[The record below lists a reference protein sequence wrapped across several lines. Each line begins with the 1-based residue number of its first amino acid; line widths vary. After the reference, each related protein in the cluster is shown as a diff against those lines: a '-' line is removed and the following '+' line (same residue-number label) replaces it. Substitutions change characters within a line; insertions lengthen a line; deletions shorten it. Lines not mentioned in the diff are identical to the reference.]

1 MKRFNQLISEDT
13 KKKEDNKYVYAVFFD
28 DGIMYNYFYDQE
40 DADLCASELHNEMP
54 SNNMLVKKIPL
65 SEIVKESLEINEG
78 VKEFFND
85 LTVAF
90 KKIFSTNQGQ
100 DLNKQYHNCIEKANS
115 IGEMIK
121 SWDSQNGKQ
130 VSDMLRKLSDITNSI
145 TNDLW
150 DRFDNE
156 SEEEKQK
163 IIEFWKV
170 ISQVFS
176 LMELYQWKLNNIAN
190 QLREQNFQITN

>member
-1 MKRFNQLISEDT
+1 MKRFNQLIAEDT
-13 KKKEDNKYVYAVFFD
+13 KQKEDNKYVYAVYFD
-28 DGIMYNYFYDQE
+28 DGIMYNYFYDKE

-54 SNNMLVKKIPL
+54 SNNMIVKKTPL
-65 SEIVKESLEINEG
+65 SEIVKESQEINEG

-90 KKIFSTNQGQ
+90 KKIFSTNPGQ

-130 VSDMLRKLSDITNSI
+130 VSDALRRLSDITNSL

-150 DRFDNE
+150 DKFDDSSE
-156 SEEEKQK
+156 SEKQK
-163 IIEFWKV
+163 IIDLWTV

-176 LMELYQWKLNNIAN
+176 LMEMYQWKLNNVAN
-190 QLREQNFQITN
+190 QLREQNFQIMN

>member
-28 DGIMYNYFYDQE
+28 DGIMYNYFYDRE

-130 VSDMLRKLSDITNSI
+130 VSDALRQLSDITNSI

-163 IIEFWKV
+163 IVELWKV